1 MSDPSQISRLDKLR
15 VTREY
20 LAYQLQRVNT
30 AIRELEV
37 EEKRER
43 HRAEQARAD
52 QGWKIQPKRG
62 EVPPMLHRGG
72 CAAYGAKD
80 GLLID
85 RTQARLAVTHEKY
98 IVMCEICT
106 PQTDLE
112 QA

>member
-1 MSDPSQISRLDKLR
+1 MSDPTQISRLDKLR

-20 LAYQLQRVNT
+20 LAYQLQRVDA

-37 EEKRER
+37 QEKQER

-62 EVPPMLHRGG
+62 EAPPVLHRGG
-72 CAAYGAKD
+72 CATYGSKG
-80 GLLID
+80 GLLLN
-85 RTQARLAVTHEKY
+85 RTEARLAVTHETY

-106 PQTDLE
+106 PQTDLVDG
-112 QA
+112 